1 MRGLA
6 SLSKG
11 VEKIQD
17 ILKQASAAKDAAE
30 AKKATPATRI
40 DTAEISQKFD
50 VKEIPEDIKEAAW
63 SLTTW
68 VWPSSYKSQTRNA

>member
-1 MRGLA
+1 MRGIA

-11 VEKIQD
+11 VEKIED
-17 ILKQASAAKDAAE
+17 FLKQASAAKDAAE
-30 AKKATPATRI
+30 AKKAKPARI

-63 SLTTW
+63 SLTIW
-68 VWPSSYKSQTRNA
+68 VWPSSYKSQTCNA